1 MLEQSR
7 KCPLCS
13 RSFEDAYLIHR
24 IRSQY
29 DYQKHYLLPL
39 RTSPPP
45 LVGESRATALRNT
58 RRERQWGRRQR
69 RQREEA
75 DELERAIERRR
86 WLYQHHLYAKVVL
99 SDPSSRQPPIDPRF
113 QHIASNAY
121 TRYRPFPTPAQFA
134 ASPDLISRMTIFL
147 RRELRV
153 WPNLDVEVSFHS
165 MLLHASCWSSRIHSY
180 LSDSSSQPTPYHS

>member
-1 MLEQSR
+1 MVEQSR

-13 RSFEDAYLIHR
+13 RSFADAYLIHH

-29 DYQKHYLLPL
+29 DYQKHYLPPL
-39 RTSPPP
+39 RSSPP
-45 LVGESRATALRNT
+45 LLTGTSHATALRNT

-75 DELERAIERRR
+75 DELERAIARRR
-86 WLYQHHLYAKVVL
+86 WIYQHHLYAKVRL
-99 SDPSSRQPPIDPRF
+99 LLCYHILTQPICGIDPRV

-153 WPNLDVEVSFHS
+153 WPNLDVEVCFHS
-165 MLLHASCWSSRIHSY
+165 IPPLRTSY
-180 LSDSSSQPTPYHS
+180 CLVS